1 MGSIDH
7 EDVTILNGI
16 CIKCC
21 ACIKKCPV
29 QAKYFDDENFIKH
42 KRELEEEYETRK
54 LPELFLIM

>member
-1 MGSIDH
+1 
-7 EDVTILNGI
+7 
-16 CIKCC
+16 
-21 ACIKKCPV
+21 PV